1 MPVEIPHVR
10 QSVLPD
16 IGAEHP
22 VGVLRRLGIQARQP
36 LIHRRRRGPRVGKI
50 VHQHEFSCAV
60 GTVGVDL
67 HLLPARLR
75 VQQRNQPYD
84 DCHRADGKKDRR
96 QSDSQTLSFLGY
108 FDFSDGRQAGAAVL
122 TVFLHG
128 DSHSL
133 ERMRGAAQRRSAL
146 TFDYSNA
153 NTSIKAKNRMITAS
167 VIRPAIAPFLH
178 AL

>member
-22 VGVLRRLGIQARQP
+22 VGVLRRLGVQARQ
-36 LIHRRRRGPRVGKI
+36 LLVHRRRRRPRVGKI
-50 VHQHEFSCAV
+50 VHQHELPGAV
-60 GTVGVDL
+60 GAVGVDL

-84 DCHRADGKKDRR
+84 DCHRTDGKKGNR
-96 QSDSQTLSFLGY
+96 QSDSQPLLFFGY

-133 ERMRGAAQRRSAL
+133 ERMRGAAQRRSASRL
-146 TFDYSNA
+146 DYSNA
-153 NTSIKAKNRMITAS
+153 NTSIKAKNRMITAR